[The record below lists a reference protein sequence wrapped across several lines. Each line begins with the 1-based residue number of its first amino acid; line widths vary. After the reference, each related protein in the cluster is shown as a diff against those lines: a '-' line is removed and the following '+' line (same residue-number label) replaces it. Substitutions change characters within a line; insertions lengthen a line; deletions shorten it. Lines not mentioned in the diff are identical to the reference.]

1 MNVLDLAWLNWF
13 LYFWVLIKVAN
24 FYPEVINPHF
34 LITGGLLYFF
44 TFISHVSRCSYS
56 GSET

>member
-24 FYPEVINPHF
+24 FYPKVINPHF